1 MAPEIDPKSF
11 GTFEKQGSEVLEK
24 EVIKFW
30 VTLFVFKATTRVG
43 GHGER
48 IAQCK
53 EAVLVTRKALPMQ
66 VDGGI
71 VHLVL

>member
-1 MAPEIDPKSF
+1 MRF
-11 GTFEKQGSEVLEK
+11 GLSCCCLQ
-24 EVIKFW
+24 
-30 VTLFVFKATTRVG
+30 ATTRVG

-66 VDGGI
+66 VDGGTHAYPFKRNLGI
-71 VHLVL
+71 

>member
-1 MAPEIDPKSF
+1 M
-11 GTFEKQGSEVLEK
+11 LEK
-24 EVIKFW
+24 EVIKSRFW

-53 EAVLVTRKALPMQ
+53 EAVLVTRKTLPMQ